1 VALGNAGD
9 FESNE
14 PFSGGAWVLLPKDF
28 KGEGAVIAK
37 MGGEEEKYRG
47 WDLLVRDNE
56 LSVQMVNHWSNVG
69 METKSTGAAV
79 KRGEWQHLFFTYDGT
94 GRSKGVK
101 LFVNGVEVSANRDNN
116 RLEGTIRSPFPLR
129 VGRRERNA
137 GLNEVAVQDVR
148 LVRGRLSAAEVR
160 ALAAAPRLGEL
171 LAQLHEEPVMP
182 APATTNVVTT
192 NAVTAAS
199 TNAPAVN
206 AEEKAKA
213 EKSRAEA
220 EKAALAGAKAAREA
234 AGDALKDY
242 FLVTQHKGWQA
253 ANAKLARI
261 EFEQQT
267 IRGRSPVTLVQVE
280 KKDSEPMAQIL
291 FRGAYDKPKE
301 KVQAAPPGMLHAMP
315 EGAPNNRLGLAQW
328 LVSPENPLTARVTV
342 NRFWQELF
350 GVGLVRTAED
360 FGTTGEA
367 PVNQELLDWL
377 AVEFVESGWD
387 VRRIFELMLTS
398 STYRQSVEATREKL
412 EKDPQNRFLSRG
424 PRFRMDGEMVRDL
437 ALAASGLLVEKVGGP
452 SVKPYQPDGVWE
464 AVAMPESNT
473 RFYQRDQG
481 ESLYRRSLYTF
492 WKRAAPPASMDLF
505 NAPSREVCAVRRERT
520 NTPLQALA
528 TLNDPQFVEA
538 SRHLAEVALA
548 SGRKEEEALQVMAG
562 RLLSRPLAARE
573 LAIVKS
579 TLQEMQSFYEKQ
591 PEAAKQ
597 LIAVGESKPSDK
609 LAAPQLAAMTMVANQ
624 LMNLDEALN
633 K

>member
-1 VALGNAGD
+1 
-9 FESNE
+9 
-14 PFSGGAWVLLPKDF
+14 
-28 KGEGAVIAK
+28 
-37 MGGEEEKYRG
+37 
-47 WDLLVRDNE
+47 
-56 LSVQMVNHWSNVG
+56 
-69 METKSTGAAV
+69 
-79 KRGEWQHLFFTYDGT
+79 
-94 GRSKGVK
+94 
-101 LFVNGVEVSANRDNN
+101 
-116 RLEGTIRSPFPLR
+116 
-129 VGRRERNA
+129 
-137 GLNEVAVQDVR
+137 
-148 LVRGRLSAAEVR
+148 
-160 ALAAAPRLGEL
+160 
-171 LAQLHEEPVMP
+171 
-182 APATTNVVTT
+182 
-192 NAVTAAS
+192 
-199 TNAPAVN
+199 
-206 AEEKAKA
+206 
-213 EKSRAEA
+213 
-220 EKAALAGAKAAREA
+220 
-234 AGDALKDY
+234 
-242 FLVTQHKGWQA
+242 
-253 ANAKLARI
+253 
-261 EFEQQT
+261 
-267 IRGRSPVTLVQVE
+267 
-280 KKDSEPMAQIL
+280 
-291 FRGAYDKPKE
+291 
-301 KVQAAPPGMLHAMP
+301 MLHALP

-328 LVSPENPLTARVTV
+328 IVSPENPLTARVTV

-350 GVGLVRTAED
+350 GVGLVKTAED

-377 AVEFVESGWD
+377 AVEFVASGWD

-437 ALAASGLLVEKVGGP
+437 ALTASGLLVEKIGGP

-473 RFYQRDQG
+473 RFYRRDHG

-548 SGRKEEEALQVMAG
+548 SGRKEDEALQIMAE
-562 RLLSRPLAARE
+562 RLLSRPLIAKE
-573 LAIVKS
+573 LAIVKG
-579 TLQEMQSFYEKQ
+579 TLKEMQAFYEKQ

-597 LIAVGESKPSDK
+597 LIAFGESKPSDK